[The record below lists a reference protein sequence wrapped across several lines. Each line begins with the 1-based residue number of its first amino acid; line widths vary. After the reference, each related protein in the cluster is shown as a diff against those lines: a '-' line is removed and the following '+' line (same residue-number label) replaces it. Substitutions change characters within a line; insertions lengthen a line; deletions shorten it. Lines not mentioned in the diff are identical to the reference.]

1 MEAYRRPPWAGD
13 ISGLRS
19 LHRCL
24 DTNASE
30 EGRARDLGDRGVI
43 AQEMLETDLAFAV
56 KGGGTEEIEIRDDE
70 GNVTKEIVEVP
81 HCVNYNVLLA
91 TALQA
96 IKDLSSKVNTLEARL
111 DSAGLL

>member
-30 EGRARDLGDRGVI
+30 EGRVRDLGGRGVI
-43 AQEMLETDLAFAV
+43 ARRDASAR
-56 KGGGTEEIEIRDDE
+56 EE
-70 GNVTKEIVEVP
+70 VVAP
-81 HCVNYNVLLA
+81 LFLFLSLLLA
-91 TALQA
+91 L
-96 IKDLSSKVNTLEARL
+96 IWKIPN
-111 DSAGLL
+111 